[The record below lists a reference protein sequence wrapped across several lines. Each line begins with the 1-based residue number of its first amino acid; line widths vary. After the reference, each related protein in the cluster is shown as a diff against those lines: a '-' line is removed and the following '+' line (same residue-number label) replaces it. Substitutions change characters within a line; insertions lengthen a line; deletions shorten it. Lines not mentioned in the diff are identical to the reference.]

1 MGSVHEHDKVE
12 KEPLNPDKHV
22 VINEKKCK
30 LYTTNNEET
39 KEDDAPDDLI

>member
-1 MGSVHEHDKVE
+1 MGSLHEHDKAKKE
-12 KEPLNPDKHV
+12 EPLNPEKHV

-39 KEDDAPDDLI
+39 KEDDPPE